1 MIQDLDYGRMEFNP
15 TSKQKLFIAYP
26 KLKEIVGDIDDKSIR
41 YILLMYDQNSPLRD
55 QYPDLGRRKAFAAA
69 IAGFKDNEDRIQE
82 LESFSRRRKT
92 KSGDLAVNDKGE
104 MVVEP
109 CDDILDVLSNFLLYQ
124 NNRVWSMILANESA
138 FYEYHRKVMVE
149 VTDGGDKDVLQAV
162 TIKTKLMESMDDIDK
177 RLKVYYREL
186 SGEDKYLEEHLTK
199 RKKLSAES
207 QAIR

>member
-15 TSKQKLFIAYP
+15 TSKQKLFIVYP
-26 KLKEIVGDIDDKSIR
+26 KLKEIVGDIDDRSIR
-41 YILLMYDQNSPLRD
+41 YLLLMYDQNSPLKD

-69 IAGFKDNEDRIQE
+69 IAGFSDKEERVQE
-82 LESFSRRRKT
+82 LESFSRRRKD
-92 KSGDLAVNDKGE
+92 KNGNLAVNDKGE

-109 CDDILDVLSNFLLYQ
+109 CEDILEVLSRFLVYQ
-124 NNRVWSMILANESA
+124 SNRIWSMIVANEAA
-138 FYEYHRKVMVE
+138 FYEYHKKVMVE
-149 VTDGGDKDVLQAV
+149 VTDGGDKDMLQAV

-186 SGEDKYLEEHLTK
+186 SGEDKYLEESLNK

-207 QAIR
+207 QAVR